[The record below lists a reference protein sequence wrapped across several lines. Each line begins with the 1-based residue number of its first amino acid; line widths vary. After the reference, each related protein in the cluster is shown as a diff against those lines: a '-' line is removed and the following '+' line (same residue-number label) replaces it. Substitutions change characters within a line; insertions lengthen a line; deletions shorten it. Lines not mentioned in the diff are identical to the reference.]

1 MKKIKIFALCLILI
15 SNIYAQE
22 RSVTVQNAS
31 TSNTIELKFKL
42 PNYTIKD
49 TTLPSEYGVSR
60 KFNYIEVNDDEY
72 GIVDSI
78 GFPLLPQLSF
88 YVNVPHNATN
98 FSVALQNPQYQTIR
112 IKRSILPAQ
121 EDIRKDSA
129 VFNFSMDTAFYT
141 STKSFVGFNACILEE
156 FWAFGEKG
164 VTLSILPFTYNP
176 STGSVVV
183 LKSAIVSISYTL
195 DSLDL
200 GERNDSLCN
209 PVVEDYLENLFIN
222 YEASRSTRYWPL
234 NYLIITAPEFES
246 TITYFANYKR
256 NLGYDVSVVT
266 TNITTTNPLYIRLYL
281 LALYNSLIT
290 RPTYVLLVGDAD
302 KIPVSFGDN
311 VNTINKPITD
321 YDYTLL
327 QGNDWI
333 SDVFLGRWP
342 VSDVQELKNII
353 NKTIFMEMNLSNNS
367 KKATF
372 IAGQENIVVQP
383 QFEAGHNYVVQ
394 KTFQPIGYQCDKLY
408 QPSYYLVEQYLS
420 NNPRYFIY
428 SGHGSVTEWG
438 GISFSLNKN
447 FFDEATNTSFP
458 FVFAFACE
466 TGYFADTSNIGK
478 HWIVKQ
484 NKGGVAYLGSSV
496 DTWCHTDNV
505 LEKKIFGNSYSDDY
519 AIASVINTG
528 KNKYRIFYWGGGVNY
543 VRRYL
548 RSYNLLGDPS
558 ICANGVGCL
567 NNVYFYNNEYFP
579 SGAYTEYHVSNKI
592 RNFNT
597 FHVNDGACV
606 RLQAGNEIILNNGFY
621 ATEGSDFTAVIAP
634 CNSRNENQLEFIPEN
649 HTEIVQNQDIESVK
663 LIQDNHCNVESNG
676 MFIFPN
682 PANQSFTISFT
693 ETQEN
698 IKQMCI
704 IDMQGKIMLRQE
716 NLSDNTVNISNL
728 PSGTYIVQVISK
740 KGKEYT
746 SKLVKE

>member
-1 MKKIKIFALCLILI
+1 MKNILLLWLCTTIGI
-15 SNIYAQE
+15 QVFSQE
-22 RSVTVQNAS
+22 QSVTVQTPS
-31 TSNTIELKFKL
+31 RVNTIELKFRL
-42 PNYTIKD
+42 PQYAVKD
-49 TTLPSEYGVSR
+49 TVLPTEYGVSQP
-60 KFNYIEVNDDEY
+60 FSYIEVEDDDY

-141 STKSFVGFNACILEE
+141 STNSFVGLNACILED

-164 VTLSILPFTYNP
+164 VTLSILPFKYKP

-183 LKSAIVSISYTL
+183 LKSAIVSISYSL
-195 DSLDL
+195 DSFDS

-209 PVVEDYLENLFIN
+209 PVVEDHLEHLFIN

-290 RPTYVLLVGDAD
+290 RPTYVLLVGDDD
-302 KIPVSFGDN
+302 KIPVSWGDN
-311 VNTINKPITD
+311 STDDRPITD

-333 SDVFLGRWP
+333 PDVFLGRWP
-342 VSDVQELKNII
+342 VSDVQELKTII
-353 NKTIFMEMNLSNNS
+353 NKTIYMEMNLSNTS
-367 KKATF
+367 KKAIF
-372 IAGQENIVVQP
+372 IAGQENNVIQP
-383 QFEAGHNYVVQ
+383 QFEAGLNYVVK
-394 KTFQPIGYQCDKLY
+394 KTFQPIGYQCTKLY
-408 QPSYYLVEQYLS
+408 QPSDTQVEQNLS

-428 SGHGSVTEWG
+428 SGHGGYWSWD
-438 GISFSLNKN
+438 GISFTLSETTI
-447 FFDEATNTSFP
+447 DSATNTLFP
-458 FVFAFACE
+458 FVFAFACS
-466 TGYFADTSNIGK
+466 TGYFKNTDCIGE
-478 HWIVKQ
+478 HWITKP
-484 NKGGVAYLGSSV
+484 NKGAISYLGSSV
-496 DTWCHTDNV
+496 STWCHTDNV

-567 NNVYFYNNEYFP
+567 NNIYFYNNEYFP

-606 RLQAGNEIILNNGFY
+606 RLQAGNEIILNNDFY
-621 ATEGSDFTAVIAP
+621 AAEGADFTAIIAP
-634 CNSRNENQLEFIPEN
+634 CNSREENQLEFIPEN

-693 ETQEN
+693 ETQESV
-698 IKQMCI
+698 KQLCI
-704 IDMQGKIMLRQE
+704 FDVQGKIMLRQE

-740 KGKEYT
+740 RGKEYT